1 MDEAVDR
8 GRLCRHLMRS
18 QTHTVLA
25 TSLAEDAGVRPYASL
40 VAVVCDMDSSP
51 LLLLSDLAQ
60 HSRNIAA
67 DNRTSLLFDGG
78 GGHSAGADP
87 LAAPRLTLLG
97 EAVREDDE
105 RCRARFV
112 ARHPGAARY
121 AGFADFHLY
130 RVAIGR
136 GHLVAGFGQISWLER
151 DELSL
156 PATASA
162 LAATEAD
169 IVAHMN
175 TDHAEA
181 VALYATR
188 LLDRPQ
194 GDWRMIG
201 IDPDGIDLRGEG
213 ETVRLDF
220 ADHSLG
226 PVLDPQTARQ
236 ALVALVAAARSVVDS

>member
-1 MDEAVDR
+1 MPP
-8 GRLCRHLMRS
+8 L
-18 QTHTVLA
+18 
-25 TSLAEDAGVRPYASL
+25 
-40 VAVVCDMDSSP
+40 SP
-51 LLLLSDLAQ
+51 LSATWTRARFSLLSDLAQ

-136 GHLVAGFGQISWLER
+136 GHLVAGFGQISWLEAE
-151 DELSL
+151 DMH
-156 PATASA
+156 
-162 LAATEAD
+162 LAARR
-169 IVAHMN
+169 
-175 TDHAEA
+175 
-181 VALYATR
+181 R
-188 LLDRPQ
+188 LWRRPK
-194 GDWRMIG
+194 
-201 IDPDGIDLRGEG
+201 P
-213 ETVRLDF
+213 T
-220 ADHSLG
+220 SS
-226 PVLDPQTARQ
+226 PT
-236 ALVALVAAARSVVDS
+236 